1 MGAKSSKS
9 SSCQVQ
15 IWDRQVSWIWSWIP
29 RFKFTT
35 LCIVMVFNSRVLAP
49 LRSPLLDVFR
59 FRLDFF
65 PRSGDAKRG
74 HLLRPLLSS
83 QNLLH
88 RSGSKYYVRLVIR
101 TLVINISYEYFR
113 IDSLNFHKIT
123 SKINRPR
130 PDWTHKILSCNS
142 EKQNS

>member
-1 MGAKSSKS
+1 MQNQAKVIVLRS
-9 SSCQVQ
+9 
-15 IWDRQVSWIWSWIP
+15 
-29 RFKFTT
+29 RFETIKFHVFGVDFHDSMFTT
-35 LCIVMVFNSRVLAP
+35 LSLSWSSTQES
-49 LRSPLLDVFR
+49 LRRFVARYFDVFR

-88 RSGSKYYVRLVIR
+88 RSKCLSIMLLVIR
-101 TLVINISYEYFR
+101 TLVINIGHEYFR

-130 PDWTHKILSCNS
+130 PD
-142 EKQNS
+142 